1 MAENIKIF
9 ISKVH
14 DLEVHDLEVHDL
26 ELKNQRFDYSSP
38 VRDDDEVRAPF
49 MTPKP
54 SSPKNN
60 KKIIYIPSILGKR
73 KFVDSF
79 DIETFDDERYGQ
91 HIGSA
96 FFVNS
101 LGHNVYYNVKNY

>member
-1 MAENIKIF
+1 MTENIKIF
-9 ISKVH
+9 I
-14 DLEVHDLEVHDL
+14 LEVHDLEVHDL

-38 VRDDDEVRAPF
+38 VNDDDDELRAPF

-60 KKIIYIPSILGKR
+60 RKINYIPSILGKR
-73 KFVDSF
+73 KFVESF

-101 LGHNVYYNVKNY
+101 VGHNVHYGHIQSRS

>member
-9 ISKVH
+9 ISK
-14 DLEVHDLEVHDL
+14 VHDL

-38 VRDDDEVRAPF
+38 VQDDDEVRAPF

-60 KKIIYIPSILGKR
+60 KKINYIPSVLGKR
-73 KFVDSF
+73 KFVESF

-91 HIGSA
+91 HISSE
-96 FFVNS
+96 FFQNS
-101 LGHNVYYNVKNY
+101 MGHNVRYNVKK

>member
-1 MAENIKIF
+1 MTKNIKIF
-9 ISKVH
+9 IS
-14 DLEVHDLEVHDL
+14 EVHDL

-38 VRDDDEVRAPF
+38 VRDDDDELRAPF
-49 MTPKP
+49 MSPKP

-73 KFVDSF
+73 KFVESF
-79 DIETFDDERYGQ
+79 DIETFDYERYGQ

-101 LGHNVYYNVKNY
+101 VGHNVHYEHVQSRS

>member
-1 MAENIKIF
+1 MTENIKIF
-9 ISKVH
+9 IS
-14 DLEVHDLEVHDL
+14 EVHDV

-38 VRDDDEVRAPF
+38 VNDDDDELRAPF
-49 MTPKP
+49 MSPKP

-60 KKIIYIPSILGKR
+60 KKINYIPSILGKR
-73 KFVDSF
+73 KFVESF

-101 LGHNVYYNVKNY
+101 VGHNVHYGPVQSRARNGLRNT